1 MDNQMN
7 LSIAGGIEIKH
18 TGNPVHFQRETVQAV
33 IVFVV
38 DTTGS
43 MSDKIS
49 GLTQT
54 CRKFAEEAVSRQI
67 DCRMGILCFGDLT
80 IDPPDKMVEFPL
92 TASAGRIAKAFGEVL
107 ENHRCWGGSNEGESS
122 IDALFKSIELFGD
135 SQRSVRVVLIFSD
148 EPPLDPDTRG
158 RTMDQAIAACRQR
171 GVTCFAVTT
180 PNARFKTLAAET
192 GGEWFSISSGVN
204 FLGILDRLFPRVIER
219 IQEISLQL
227 PSGVRGQNLPS
238 SRRR

>member
-18 TGNPVHFQRETVQAV
+18 IGNPVHIKLETVQAE
-33 IVFVV
+33 IVFIV
-38 DTTGS
+38 DTTCS
-43 MSDKIS
+43 MSDKIF
-49 GLTQT
+49 GLMQT
-54 CRKFAEEAVSRQI
+54 CSKFAEEAVSRQI
-67 DCRMGILCFGDLT
+67 VCRMGILCFGDLT

-92 TASAGRIAKAFGEVL
+92 TASSERIAKAFGEVL
-107 ENHRCWGGSNEGESS
+107 ESHRCWGGSNEGESS

-135 SQRSVRVVLIFSD
+135 SQRAVRVFLLFSD
-148 EPPLDPDTRG
+148 EPPLDPDTQG
-158 RTMDQAIAACRQR
+158 RTMGQAIAACRER
-171 GVTCFAVTT
+171 DITCFAVTT
-180 PNARFKTLAAET
+180 PSARFKTLAAET

-219 IQEISLQL
+219 IQEMSLQL
-227 PSGVRGQNLPS
+227 PSGIPGKQLPG